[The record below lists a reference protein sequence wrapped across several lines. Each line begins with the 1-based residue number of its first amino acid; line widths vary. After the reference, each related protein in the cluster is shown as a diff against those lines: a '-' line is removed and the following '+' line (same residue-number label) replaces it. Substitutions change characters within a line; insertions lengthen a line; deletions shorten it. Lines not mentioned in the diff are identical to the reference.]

1 MFVQNQKSVY
11 QHMNSIRNINN
22 EKSYAEESKHFRSNI
37 WDKEKENE
45 RNAEWSKE
53 LRTEKDNMK
62 KNDVNITEM
71 IKEQVKKILNRTS
84 QGLDG
89 VQDYCR
95 KKLTTL
101 HAPVA
106 KQMYKITSNREDVP
120 NWMTLGKTVLCQKDH
135 S

>member
-1 MFVQNQKSVY
+1 MY
-11 QHMNSIRNINN
+11 SIRNINN
-22 EKSYAEESKHFRSNI
+22 EKSYAEESKHFRNNI

-53 LRTEKDNMK
+53 LRTGKDNMK
-62 KNDVNITEM
+62 QNDVNITEM
-71 IKEQVKKILNRTS
+71 IKEQIKKILNRTS

-89 VQDYCR
+89 VQEYWR
-95 KKLTTL
+95 KKLTL

-120 NWMTLGKTVLCQKDH
+120 KWMTLGKMVLCQKDH